1 MWVVSSSEEYDKWF
15 FSLDEQSKEAVLTR
29 VYLLQEF
36 GPALGRPYADTLKG
50 TGNYKNIKEL
60 RCQSLEH
67 VLRVAFYFDP
77 VWNVFL
83 LIGGD
88 KKGKN
93 EDKFYK
99 DLISKAEEIIKEH
112 EKELTN
118 HEERN

>member
-1 MWVVSSSEEYDKWF
+1 M
-15 FSLDEQSKEAVLTR
+15 
-29 VYLLQEF
+29 
-36 GPALGRPYADTLKG
+36 
-50 TGNYKNIKEL
+50 
-60 RCQSLEH
+60 
-67 VLRVAFYFDP
+67 RVAFYFDP
-77 VWNVFL
+77 VRNVFL